1 MKQFRVGARPLVPI
15 SLFSIALSIP
25 GIYVLASPPSMH
37 AATRY
42 SRYSNTARKRNTQSN
57 PPTTTPPTTTPP
69 TTTPPTTT
77 PPTTTPPTTTP
88 PTTTPPTTTPPTT
101 TPSGSFT
108 LSGLI
113 SPATVADSIF
123 VSASGVPASATVE
136 YFVDNVLKATET
148 ASPYWMGGQASS
160 SPKGFS
166 INGVGAGEHNLRAT
180 ATLANGSTLASNTV
194 TLNVVPS
201 INSQFSGSLAPY
213 ANQLSAQQTILGTVA
228 SALANASA
236 SLSSTETTTR
246 QSVLAMYLNW
256 GIDPSLD
263 NNHDISDVLDN
274 LRPKSWQAP
283 ASAVSANSVLS
294 MGFSPDSPFYH
305 AIPAQWPKV
314 QLPSGYIKQLQM
326 SSAYGGDGI
335 GFGQTVASSSDP
347 QLTVTSQ
354 WYSDTNTRRTFPFR
368 MKQNWTASLPT
379 QASGDKHMIFVDP
392 VTNTFTGSYMTT
404 LNSQTGGPNALYA
417 TSPTSFN
424 SLGDSGG
431 STAAHFAD
439 LPVMIQPGE
448 ATNPNQPI
456 RHAIG
461 GPVERIWAARVY
473 PAIARDAGMKNDTN
487 SCSGG
492 AVNTGLVPYGGVI
505 QLDPNL
511 DLTKYSLSLPAL
523 RILQAMQTYGYY
535 VMDFGCGD
543 MDIYSAMS
551 ASEVDP
557 YGGMYGNSHGA
568 GVQNE
573 IQRVISTSDL
583 YVVAPL
589 IKKQ

>member
-1 MKQFRVGARPLVPI
+1 MKQFRAGAKPLVPI

-25 GIYVLASPPSMH
+25 GIYVLTSSPSIH
-37 AATRY
+37 AAT
-42 SRYSNTARKRNTQSN
+42 RYSNTARKRNSQTNPPGSSN
-57 PPTTTPPTTTPP
+57 PSNP
-69 TTTPPTTT
+69 
-77 PPTTTPPTTTP
+77 
-88 PTTTPPTTTPPTT
+88 TTPPTTTPPTT
-101 TPSGSFT
+101 TPSGSFA

-113 SPATVADSIF
+113 SPATVTDSIF
-123 VSASGVPASATVE
+123 VSANGVPASATVE

-148 ASPYWMGGQASS
+148 SSPYWMGGLTNT

-166 INGVGAGEHNLRAT
+166 ISSIGAGEHNLRAT
-180 ATLANGSTLASNTV
+180 ATLANGSTISSDTI
-194 TLNVVPS
+194 TLNIVPS
-201 INSQFSGSLAPY
+201 INSQFSGSLTPY
-213 ANQLSAQQTILGTVA
+213 SNQLSAQQTGLGTVT
-228 SALANASA
+228 SALANANA
-236 SLSSTETTTR
+236 ALSSTETTTR
-246 QSVLAMYLNW
+246 QAVLAMYLNW

-263 NNHDISDVLDN
+263 NNNDVSEVLDN
-274 LRPKSWQAP
+274 LRPKGWQAP
-283 ASAVSANSVLS
+283 GSAVSATSVLS
-294 MGFSPDSPFYH
+294 MAFSADAAFYH

-314 QLPSGYIKQLQM
+314 QLPSGYIQQLQM

-354 WYSDTNTRRTFPFR
+354 WYSDTSTRRTFPFR
-368 MKQNWTASLPT
+368 MKKNWTASLPT
-379 QASGDKHMIFVDP
+379 QPSGDQHVIFVDP
-392 VTNTFTGSYMTT
+392 TTNAFTSTYMAS

-417 TSPTSFN
+417 SSPTSFN
-424 SLGDSGG
+424 SLGDFGG
-431 STAAHFAD
+431 SSAAHFAD

-448 ATNPNQPI
+448 ATNPTKPI
-456 RHAIG
+456 PHAIG

-473 PAIARDAGMKNDTN
+473 PATARDGGMKTGTN

-505 QLDPNL
+505 QLDPKL

-557 YGGMYGNSHGA
+557 YGGMYGNSRGP

-573 IQRVISTSDL
+573 IQKVISTSDL